1 MNMKKNIVLS
11 NGKVEEMNIEGVLAQ
26 FDKQIR
32 RTIIDYIGY
41 DAFMANEEDMLQEG
55 YIQCWKAFETYNE
68 KNCFSTH
75 LTWTIKGRLQAL
87 VKAKSTKKR
96 DMSDFKIVNIDSE
109 TSFDSTKTIQ
119 DYIADDNIHIEN
131 EFQDRQLLE
140 FLLDNIKNEE
150 IQFLYLNLGL
160 ITITEIAKQTGTS
173 KANISYKNKRFKAK
187 LQNILLEYNAEVKNK

>member
-1 MNMKKNIVLS
+1 
-11 NGKVEEMNIEGVLAQ
+11 
-26 FDKQIR
+26 
-32 RTIIDYIGY
+32 
-41 DAFMANEEDMLQEG
+41 
-55 YIQCWKAFETYNE
+55 
-68 KNCFSTH
+68 
-75 LTWTIKGRLQAL
+75 
-87 VKAKSTKKR
+87 
-96 DMSDFKIVNIDSE
+96 MSDFKIVNIDSE

>member
-1 MNMKKNIVLS
+1 MNMEKNIVLS
-11 NGKVEEMNIEGVLAQ
+11 NGKVEKMNIEGVLAQ

-32 RTIIDYIGY
+32 RTIIYYIGY
-41 DAFMANEEDMLQEG
+41 D
-55 YIQCWKAFETYNE
+55 
-68 KNCFSTH
+68 CFSTH
-75 LTWTIKGRLQAL
+75 LTWTIKGKIQAL
-87 VKAKSTKKR
+87 VKAKRTQKR
-96 DMSDFKIVNIDSE
+96 DMSDFKIVNIDSK

-150 IQFLYLNLGL
+150 IQFLHLNLGL
-160 ITITEIAKQTGTS
+160 TTITEIAKQTGTS

-187 LQNILLEYNAEVKNK
+187 LKNILLEYNAEVKNK

>member
-11 NGKVEEMNIEGVLAQ
+11 NGKVEKMNIEGVLAQ

-55 YIQCWKAFETYNE
+55 YIQCWKAFKTYNE

-75 LTWTIKGRLQAL
+75 LTWTIKGKIQAL
-87 VKAKSTKKR
+87 VKAKRTQKR

-173 KANISYKNKRFKAK
+173 KANISYKNKRFKTK

>member
-11 NGKVEEMNIEGVLAQ
+11 NGKVEKMNIEGVLAQ

-55 YIQCWKAFETYNE
+55 YIQCWKAFKTYNE

-75 LTWTIKGRLQAL
+75 LTWTIKGKIQAL
-87 VKAKSTKKR
+87 VKAKRTQKR

-140 FLLDNIKNEE
+140 FLLENIKNEE

-173 KANISYKNKRFKAK
+173 KANISYKNKRFKTK